1 MALTVIP
8 LPAETWLSKKT
19 EIQLVQELS
28 KGSAE
33 DDVNGHHISFRGV
46 TGYGELQDGYL
57 REQRAVGKKA
67 IENVSILQRFY
78 ELMEV
83 SIILNQP
90 WNSFHS
96 LLFLLILLASRLQT
110 KCLLP
115 VCSVVAKTSVSAH
128 PIAAPFKPA
137 SPEGSSKRKRG
148 ELSTSWMSET
158 MNTNEERKPP
168 LNGRRALPSNNSN
181 EEENEV
187 PEMEAFGLI
196 PRGFNPKDYLRV
208 VDIQMFK
215 EPHEI
220 NKQQHHTDKYYSP
233 KLIVRR
239 GQLFQIQVDFNRP
252 YNPETDQFWLEY
264 LIVQPEMCAQDVDEK
279 QVAKLSQEDFSTML
293 INIVLNLRR
302 YPQQNKGTYI
312 PILVGDVL
320 KPGEWGA
327 KITHKENNSVR
338 LSIMSSATCI
348 VGKFRLYVA
357 VWTPFGI
364 LRTHRNSA
372 TDTYILFNPWC
383 QQDAVYMDD
392 EKERE
397 EYVLNDVGIVFH
409 GNINDIKLRSWSYG
423 QFEENILDACLFLMD
438 KAELELSG
446 RGNPIKIC
454 RVASAVINSK
464 DDNGVIAGS
473 WDNTYTYGVA
483 PSAWTGSVDILLEYY
498 SSKQPVRY
506 GQCWVFAGVFNTFL
520 RCLGIPARLITNYS
534 SAHDNN
540 ANLRLD
546 FFLDDEGKVDTKL
559 TKDSIWIAAEYKKYS
574 STLTNYGW
582 EYRSLVVLTSIRE
595 MFLLHFGEENVPLIL
610 LSLMLMCFTSNV
622 FLSIHI
628 QYLNYHCWNEA
639 WMTRPD
645 LPVGFGGWQVVDGT
659 PQETSDG
666 MYRCGPASVQAIKH
680 GHVCFQF
687 DAPFVY
693 AEVNSDIVYSRREKN
708 GTQVIEKIDTTHV
721 GQLIVT
727 KEVGGDGMME
737 ITEDYKFQEGSKE
750 ERLALET
757 AVMYGVK
764 KQTTQDIVYQPQTD
778 VDMDFQVQ
786 KAVIGS
792 DFKVTITFRNKSR
805 NNYTATT
812 YLSGNI
818 VFYTGVTKNEFKK
831 HSFSAKL
838 APSSSSAFDVM
849 IKSSEYL
856 SDLLD
861 QASFHFFVTARINE
875 TGKILAMQ
883 KATVLEIPTLR
894 IKTQG
899 EMVAG
904 KEMSVTV
911 EFTNPLKQTLE
922 NVTLRLEGPGVLRTM
937 KKEFRQIPMNST
949 LIWEVK
955 CIPKVPGLRK
965 LIASLNCDALRHVY
979 GELNVQIQK
988 P

>member
-1 MALTVIP
+1 
-8 LPAETWLSKKT
+8 
-19 EIQLVQELS
+19 
-28 KGSAE
+28 
-33 DDVNGHHISFRGV
+33 
-46 TGYGELQDGYL
+46 
-57 REQRAVGKKA
+57 
-67 IENVSILQRFY
+67 
-78 ELMEV
+78 
-83 SIILNQP
+83 
-90 WNSFHS
+90 
-96 LLFLLILLASRLQT
+96 
-110 KCLLP
+110 
-115 VCSVVAKTSVSAH
+115 
-128 PIAAPFKPA
+128 
-137 SPEGSSKRKRG
+137 
-148 ELSTSWMSET
+148 MSET
-158 MNTNEERKPP
+158 TNTNKEQKKPP
-168 LNGRRALPSNNSN
+168 LNGRRAIPLNNSN
-181 EEENEV
+181 DEENEV

-208 VDIQMFK
+208 VDIHMFQ

-239 GQLFQIQVDFNRP
+239 GQSFQIQVDFNRP
-252 YNPETDQFWLEY
+252 YKPETDRFWLEY
-264 LIVQPEMCAQDVDEK
+264 LIG
-279 QVAKLSQEDFSTML
+279 
-293 INIVLNLRR
+293 R

-312 PILVGDVL
+312 PVLVGDVL

-348 VGKFRLYVA
+348 IGKFRLYVA

-383 QQDAVYMDD
+383 QQDAVYLDD

-409 GNINDIKLRSWSYG
+409 GNINDIKVRSWSYG

-438 KAELELSG
+438 KAELDLSG

-454 RVASAVINSK
+454 RVASAVINSR

-520 RCLGIPARLITNYS
+520 RCLGIPARLVTNYS

-540 ANLRLD
+540 ANLQLD

-559 TKDSIWIAAEYKKYS
+559 TKDSVW
-574 STLTNYGW
+574 
-582 EYRSLVVLTSIRE
+582 
-595 MFLLHFGEENVPLIL
+595 
-610 LSLMLMCFTSNV
+610 
-622 FLSIHI
+622 
-628 QYLNYHCWNEA
+628 NYHCWNEA

-708 GTQVIEKIDTTHV
+708 GIQVIERIDTTHI

-727 KEVGGDGMME
+727 KKVGDDGMME
-737 ITEDYKFQEGSKE
+737 ITEEYKFQEGSAE

-757 AVMYGVK
+757 AVMYGIK
-764 KQTTQDIVYQPQTD
+764 KQTTQDTVYQPQTD
-778 VDMDFQVQ
+778 VEMEFQAQ
-786 KAVIGS
+786 KAVLGS

-805 NNYTATT
+805 NYYTATT

-831 HSFSAKL
+831 HSFNAKL
-838 APSSSSAFDVM
+838 EPSSSSAFDVV

-856 SDLLD
+856 SELLD

-875 TGKILAMQ
+875 TGKILATQ
-883 KATVLEIPTLR
+883 KATVLEVPTLR

-899 EMVAG
+899 ETVAG

-937 KKEFRQIPMNST
+937 KKEF
-949 LIWEVK
+949 
-955 CIPKVPGLRK
+955 
-965 LIASLNCDALRHVY
+965 
-979 GELNVQIQK
+979 
-988 P
+988 

>member
-1 MALTVIP
+1 
-8 LPAETWLSKKT
+8 
-19 EIQLVQELS
+19 
-28 KGSAE
+28 
-33 DDVNGHHISFRGV
+33 
-46 TGYGELQDGYL
+46 
-57 REQRAVGKKA
+57 
-67 IENVSILQRFY
+67 
-78 ELMEV
+78 
-83 SIILNQP
+83 
-90 WNSFHS
+90 
-96 LLFLLILLASRLQT
+96 
-110 KCLLP
+110 
-115 VCSVVAKTSVSAH
+115 
-128 PIAAPFKPA
+128 
-137 SPEGSSKRKRG
+137 
-148 ELSTSWMSET
+148 MSET
-158 MNTNEERKPP
+158 MSTNEEKKKPP
-168 LNGRRALPSNNSN
+168 LNGRRAFPPNNSN
-181 EEENEV
+181 DEENEV

-196 PRGFNPKDYLRV
+196 PRGFNPTDYLQV
-208 VDIQMFK
+208 VDIYMFK
-215 EPHEI
+215 EPQEI
-220 NKQQHHTDKYYSP
+220 NKQQHHTDKYYNP

-239 GQLFQIQVDFNRP
+239 GQPFQIRIDFNRP
-252 YNPETDQFWLEY
+252 YRPETDQFWLEY
-264 LIVQPEMCAQDVDEK
+264 WMG
-279 QVAKLSQEDFSTML
+279 
-293 INIVLNLRR
+293 R

-312 PILVGDVL
+312 PILVGNVL

-327 KITHKENNSVR
+327 KITHRENNSIR

-348 VGKFRLYVA
+348 IGKFRLYVA
-357 VWTPFGI
+357 VLTPFGI
-364 LRTHRNSA
+364 LRTRRNSA
-372 TDTYILFNPWC
+372 NDTYILFNPWC
-383 QQDAVYMDD
+383 EQDAVFLDD

-397 EYVLNDVGIVFH
+397 EYVLNDVGIIFH
-409 GNINDIKLRSWSYG
+409 GNVEDIRSRSWSYG

-454 RVASAVINSK
+454 RVASAVINSR
-464 DDNGVIAGS
+464 DDNGVIVGS
-473 WDNTYTYGVA
+473 WNNSYDYGIA

-540 ANLRLD
+540 ANLQLD
-546 FFLDDEGKVDTKL
+546 FFLDDEGKVDTRL
-559 TKDSIWIAAEYKKYS
+559 TKDSVW
-574 STLTNYGW
+574 
-582 EYRSLVVLTSIRE
+582 
-595 MFLLHFGEENVPLIL
+595 
-610 LSLMLMCFTSNV
+610 
-622 FLSIHI
+622 
-628 QYLNYHCWNEA
+628 NYHCWNEA

-645 LPVGFGGWQVVDGT
+645 LPIGFGGWQVVDGT

-693 AEVNSDIVYSRREKN
+693 AEVNSCIVFSRREKN
-708 GTQVIEKIDTTHV
+708 GTQVIERINTTHI

-727 KEVGGDGMME
+727 KEVGSDGMKK
-737 ITEDYKFQEGSKE
+737 ITEEYKFQEGSDE

-757 AVMYGVK
+757 AMMYGVK
-764 KQTTQDIVYQPQTD
+764 KQTTQDTTYQPQTD
-778 VDMDFQVQ
+778 IDMDFQVQ
-786 KAVIGS
+786 KAVLGN
-792 DFKVTITFRNKSR
+792 DFKVTITFRNRSR
-805 NNYTATT
+805 NYYTATT

-838 APSSSSAFDVM
+838 EPSSSNSFDVG
-849 IKSSEYL
+849 IKSSEYM
-856 SDLLD
+856 SELLE

-894 IKTQG
+894 IKTKG
-899 EMVAG
+899 ELVAG
-904 KEMSVTV
+904 KEMTVIV

-922 NVTLRLEGPGVLRTM
+922 NVTLRLEGPGVLRTI
-937 KKEFRQIPMNST
+937 KKQFRSIPSNSALT
-949 LIWEVK
+949 WEVK
-955 CIPKVPGLRK
+955 CTPIRPGLRK

>member
-1 MALTVIP
+1 MA
-8 LPAETWLSKKT
+8 E
-19 EIQLVQELS
+19 
-28 KGSAE
+28 
-33 DDVNGHHISFRGV
+33 R
-46 TGYGELQDGYL
+46 
-57 REQRAVGKKA
+57 
-67 IENVSILQRFY
+67 
-78 ELMEV
+78 
-83 SIILNQP
+83 
-90 WNSFHS
+90 
-96 LLFLLILLASRLQT
+96 
-110 KCLLP
+110 
-115 VCSVVAKTSVSAH
+115 TS
-128 PIAAPFKPA
+128 
-137 SPEGSSKRKRG
+137 
-148 ELSTSWMSET
+148 
-158 MNTNEERKPP
+158 TNEKKKKPP

-181 EEENEV
+181 DEENEV

-196 PRGFNPKDYLRV
+196 PRGFNPKDYLHV
-208 VDIQMFK
+208 VDIHMFK

-239 GQLFQIQVDFNRP
+239 GQPFQIQIDFNRP
-252 YNPETDQFWLEY
+252 YKPETDQFWLEY
-264 LIVQPEMCAQDVDEK
+264 LIG
-279 QVAKLSQEDFSTML
+279 
-293 INIVLNLRR
+293 R

-327 KITHKENNSVR
+327 KITHKENNSIH

-357 VWTPFGI
+357 VLTPFGI
-364 LRTHRNSA
+364 LRTQRNSA

-383 QQDAVYMDD
+383 QQDAVYLDD

-454 RVASAVINSK
+454 RVASAVINSR

-520 RCLGIPARLITNYS
+520 RCLGIPARLVTNYS

-540 ANLRLD
+540 ANLQLD
-546 FFLDDEGKVDTKL
+546 FFLDDEGKVDTKI
-559 TKDSIWIAAEYKKYS
+559 TKDSVW
-574 STLTNYGW
+574 
-582 EYRSLVVLTSIRE
+582 
-595 MFLLHFGEENVPLIL
+595 
-610 LSLMLMCFTSNV
+610 
-622 FLSIHI
+622 
-628 QYLNYHCWNEA
+628 NYHCWNEA

-666 MYRCGPASVQAIKH
+666 S
-680 GHVCFQF
+680 
-687 DAPFVY
+687 
-693 AEVNSDIVYSRREKN
+693 E
-708 GTQVIEKIDTTHV
+708 
-721 GQLIVT
+721 
-727 KEVGGDGMME
+727 
-737 ITEDYKFQEGSKE
+737 E

-764 KQTTQDIVYQPQTD
+764 KQTTQDTAYQPQTD
-778 VDMDFQVQ
+778 VDVDLQVQ
-786 KAVIGS
+786 KAVLGS

-805 NNYTATT
+805 NYYTVTT

-838 APSSSSAFDVM
+838 EPSSSSAFDVV

-875 TGKILAMQ
+875 TGKILATQ

-899 EMVAG
+899 KMVAG

-911 EFTNPLKQTLE
+911 EFTNSLKQTLE

-955 CIPKVPGLRK
+955 CIPKRPGLRK
-965 LIASLNCDALRHVY
+965 LIASLNCDVLRHVY

>member
-1 MALTVIP
+1 
-8 LPAETWLSKKT
+8 
-19 EIQLVQELS
+19 
-28 KGSAE
+28 
-33 DDVNGHHISFRGV
+33 
-46 TGYGELQDGYL
+46 
-57 REQRAVGKKA
+57 
-67 IENVSILQRFY
+67 
-78 ELMEV
+78 
-83 SIILNQP
+83 
-90 WNSFHS
+90 
-96 LLFLLILLASRLQT
+96 
-110 KCLLP
+110 
-115 VCSVVAKTSVSAH
+115 
-128 PIAAPFKPA
+128 
-137 SPEGSSKRKRG
+137 
-148 ELSTSWMSET
+148 MSET
-158 MNTNEERKPP
+158 INTNEGKKKTP
-168 LNGRRALPSNNSN
+168 LNGRRALPPNNSN
-181 EEENEV
+181 DEENEV

-196 PRGFNPKDYLRV
+196 PRGFNPKDYLHV
-208 VDIQMFK
+208 VNVYMFK
-215 EPHEI
+215 DPHEI
-220 NKQQHHTDKYYSP
+220 NKQQHHTDKYDSP

-239 GQLFQIQVDFNRP
+239 GQAFQIQIDFNRP
-252 YNPETDQFWLEY
+252 YKPETDQFWLEY
-264 LIVQPEMCAQDVDEK
+264 LIG
-279 QVAKLSQEDFSTML
+279 
-293 INIVLNLRR
+293 R

-327 KITHKENNSVR
+327 KIIHKENNSVR

-348 VGKFRLYVA
+348 IGKFRLYVA

-364 LRTHRNSA
+364 LRTHRNST

-383 QQDAVYMDD
+383 QQDAVYLDD

-438 KAELELSG
+438 KAQLELSG

-454 RVASAVINSK
+454 RVASAVINSR
-464 DDNGVIAGS
+464 DDDGVIAGS

-483 PSAWTGSVDILLEYY
+483 PAAWTGSVDILLEYY

-520 RCLGIPARLITNYS
+520 RCLGIPARLVTNYS

-546 FFLDDEGKVDTKL
+546 FFLDDEGQVDTKL
-559 TKDSIWIAAEYKKYS
+559 TKDSVW
-574 STLTNYGW
+574 
-582 EYRSLVVLTSIRE
+582 
-595 MFLLHFGEENVPLIL
+595 
-610 LSLMLMCFTSNV
+610 
-622 FLSIHI
+622 
-628 QYLNYHCWNEA
+628 NYHCWNEA

-666 MYRCGPASVQAIKH
+666 MYRCGPASVQAVKH

-693 AEVNSDIVYSRREKN
+693 AEVNSDVVYSRRDKN
-708 GTQVIEKIDTTHV
+708 GTQVIEKIDTTHI

-727 KEVGGDGMME
+727 KEIGGDGMME
-737 ITEDYKFQEGSKE
+737 ITEEYKFQEGSEE

-764 KQTTQDIVYQPQTD
+764 KQTTQDSVYQPQTD

-786 KAVIGS
+786 KAVLGS
-792 DFKVTITFRNKSR
+792 DFKVTITFRNKSH
-805 NNYTATT
+805 NYYTATT
-812 YLSGNI
+812 YLSGNM
-818 VFYTGVTKNEFKK
+818 VSFTGTKRRLF
-831 HSFSAKL
+831 SFL
-838 APSSSSAFDVM
+838 FLSSARSFDVA
-849 IKSSEYL
+849 IKSSEYM
-856 SDLLD
+856 SELLD
-861 QASFHFFVTARINE
+861 QASFHFFVTARISE

-894 IKTQG
+894 IKTRG
-899 EMVAG
+899 EMVAN
-904 KEMSVTV
+904 KETSLTV

-922 NVTLRLEGPGVLRTM
+922 NVMLRLEGPGVLTTM
-937 KKEFRQIPMNST
+937 KKEFSQIPKNST
-949 LIWEVK
+949 LTWEVK
-955 CIPKVPGLRK
+955 CIPKRPGLRK

>member
-1 MALTVIP
+1 
-8 LPAETWLSKKT
+8 
-19 EIQLVQELS
+19 
-28 KGSAE
+28 
-33 DDVNGHHISFRGV
+33 
-46 TGYGELQDGYL
+46 
-57 REQRAVGKKA
+57 
-67 IENVSILQRFY
+67 
-78 ELMEV
+78 
-83 SIILNQP
+83 
-90 WNSFHS
+90 
-96 LLFLLILLASRLQT
+96 
-110 KCLLP
+110 
-115 VCSVVAKTSVSAH
+115 
-128 PIAAPFKPA
+128 
-137 SPEGSSKRKRG
+137 
-148 ELSTSWMSET
+148 MSET
-158 MNTNEERKPP
+158 TNTNKEKKPP
-168 LNGRRALPSNNSN
+168 LNGRRALPPNNSN
-181 EEENEV
+181 DEENEV

-208 VDIQMFK
+208 VDINMFK

-239 GQLFQIQVDFNRP
+239 GQTFQIQIDFNRP

-264 LIVQPEMCAQDVDEK
+264 LIG
-279 QVAKLSQEDFSTML
+279 
-293 INIVLNLRR
+293 R
-302 YPQQNKGTYI
+302 YPQQNRGTYI

-327 KITHKENNSVR
+327 KITHKENNSIR

-383 QQDAVYMDD
+383 QQDAVYLDD

-409 GNINDIKLRSWSYG
+409 GNINDIRIRSWSYG

-454 RVASAVINSK
+454 RVASAVINSR

-540 ANLRLD
+540 ANLQLD
-546 FFLDDEGKVDTKL
+546 FFLDDEGKVDTKI
-559 TKDSIWIAAEYKKYS
+559 TKDSIW
-574 STLTNYGW
+574 
-582 EYRSLVVLTSIRE
+582 
-595 MFLLHFGEENVPLIL
+595 
-610 LSLMLMCFTSNV
+610 
-622 FLSIHI
+622 
-628 QYLNYHCWNEA
+628 NYHCWNEA

-737 ITEDYKFQEGSKE
+737 ITEEYKFQEGSEE

-764 KQTTQDIVYQPQTD
+764 KQTTQDTLYQPQTD
-778 VDMDFQVQ
+778 VDMEFQAQ
-786 KAVIGS
+786 KAVLGS
-792 DFKVTITFRNKSR
+792 DFKVTITLRNKSR
-805 NNYTATT
+805 NYYTATT

-818 VFYTGVTKNEFKK
+818 VFYTWNPIHVRLAQCLF
-831 HSFSAKL
+831 SFLFLPSA
-838 APSSSSAFDVM
+838 SAFDVV
-849 IKSSEYL
+849 IKSSEYM

-875 TGKILAMQ
+875 TGKILALQ
-883 KATVLEIPTLR
+883 KATVLEIPALR

-911 EFTNPLKQTLE
+911 EFTNPLKQTLQ

-937 KKEFRQIPMNST
+937 KKEFRQIPTNST

-955 CIPKVPGLRK
+955 CIPKRPGLRK

>member
-1 MALTVIP
+1 MMPIR
-8 LPAETWLSKKT
+8 
-19 EIQLVQELS
+19 EL
-28 KGSAE
+28 
-33 DDVNGHHISFRGV
+33 DH
-46 TGYGELQDGYL
+46 Q
-57 REQRAVGKKA
+57 
-67 IENVSILQRFY
+67 
-78 ELMEV
+78 
-83 SIILNQP
+83 
-90 WNSFHS
+90 
-96 LLFLLILLASRLQT
+96 
-110 KCLLP
+110 
-115 VCSVVAKTSVSAH
+115 VSAH
-128 PIAAPFKPA
+128 PIAVPFKP
-137 SPEGSSKRKRG
+137 SFSEESSLGGK
-148 ELSTSWMSET
+148 LSTSWMSEPT
-158 MNTNEERKPP
+158 STDKEKKKPP

-181 EEENEV
+181 AEENEV
-187 PEMEAFGLI
+187 PEMDAFGLI

-208 VDIQMFK
+208 VDIHMFK
-215 EPHEI
+215 EPYEI
-220 NKQQHHTDKYYSP
+220 NKQQHHTDKYYNP

-239 GQLFQIQVDFNRP
+239 GQPFQIQIDFNRP
-252 YNPETDQFWLEY
+252 YKPETDQFWLEY
-264 LIVQPEMCAQDVDEK
+264 LIG
-279 QVAKLSQEDFSTML
+279 
-293 INIVLNLRR
+293 R
-302 YPQQNKGTYI
+302 YPQPNKGTYI

-327 KITHKENNSVR
+327 KIIHKENNSIH

-357 VWTPFGI
+357 IWTPFGI
-364 LRTHRNSA
+364 IRTHRNSA

-383 QQDAVYMDD
+383 QQDAVYLDD

-409 GNINDIKLRSWSYG
+409 GDIDEIKLRSWSYG

-454 RVASAVINSK
+454 RVASAVINSR

-540 ANLRLD
+540 ANLQLD
-546 FFLDDEGKVDTKL
+546 FFLDDEGQVDAKL
-559 TKDSIWIAAEYKKYS
+559 TKDSIW
-574 STLTNYGW
+574 
-582 EYRSLVVLTSIRE
+582 
-595 MFLLHFGEENVPLIL
+595 
-610 LSLMLMCFTSNV
+610 
-622 FLSIHI
+622 
-628 QYLNYHCWNEA
+628 NYHCWNEA

-645 LPVGFGGWQVVDGT
+645 LPVGFGGWQAVDGT

-687 DAPFVY
+687 DAPFVF
-693 AEVNSDIVYSRREKN
+693 AEVNSDVVYSRREKN
-708 GTQVIEKIDTTHV
+708 GAQIIEKIDTTHI
-721 GQLIVT
+721 GKLIVT
-727 KEVGGDGMME
+727 KGVGSDEMVE
-737 ITEDYKFQEGSKE
+737 ITEEYKFQEGSEE

-764 KQTTQDIVYQPQTD
+764 KQSTQDAMYQPQKD
-778 VDMDFQVQ
+778 VEMDFQVQ
-786 KAVIGS
+786 KAVLGS

-805 NNYTATT
+805 NFYTATT

-831 HSFSAKL
+831 HSFSVKL
-838 APSSSSAFDVM
+838 EPLMSSAFDV
-849 IKSSEYL
+849 IITSSEYL

-875 TGKILAMQ
+875 TGKILAAQ
-883 KATVLEIPTLR
+883 KATVLEIPSLR

-899 EMVAG
+899 EMVAD
-904 KEMSVTV
+904 KEMSVIV
-911 EFTNPLKQTLE
+911 EFTNPLKQSLE
-922 NVTLRLEGPGVLRTM
+922 DVTLRLEGPGVLKTM
-937 KKEFRQIPMNST
+937 KKEFRQIPANST

-955 CIPKVPGLRK
+955 CIPKRPGLRK

-979 GELNVQIQK
+979 GELSIQIQK

>member
-1 MALTVIP
+1 
-8 LPAETWLSKKT
+8 
-19 EIQLVQELS
+19 
-28 KGSAE
+28 
-33 DDVNGHHISFRGV
+33 
-46 TGYGELQDGYL
+46 
-57 REQRAVGKKA
+57 
-67 IENVSILQRFY
+67 
-78 ELMEV
+78 
-83 SIILNQP
+83 
-90 WNSFHS
+90 
-96 LLFLLILLASRLQT
+96 
-110 KCLLP
+110 
-115 VCSVVAKTSVSAH
+115 
-128 PIAAPFKPA
+128 
-137 SPEGSSKRKRG
+137 
-148 ELSTSWMSET
+148 MSET
-158 MNTNEERKPP
+158 TNTNEEKKKPL
-168 LNGRRALPSNNSN
+168 LNGRRALPLSNSN
-181 EEENEV
+181 DEENEV

-208 VDIQMFK
+208 VNIHMFK

-239 GQLFQIQVDFNRP
+239 GQPFQIQIDFNRP
-252 YNPETDQFWLEY
+252 FEPQTDQFWLEY
-264 LIVQPEMCAQDVDEK
+264 LIG
-279 QVAKLSQEDFSTML
+279 
-293 INIVLNLRR
+293 R

-312 PILVGDVL
+312 PIIVGDVL

-327 KITHKENNSVR
+327 KITHKENNSIR

-364 LRTHRNSA
+364 LRTHRNST

-383 QQDAVYMDD
+383 QQDAVYLDD

-397 EYVLNDVGIVFH
+397 EYVLNDVGIIFH

-423 QFEENILDACLFLMD
+423 QFEENMLDACLFLMD

-454 RVASAVINSK
+454 RVASAVINSR

-473 WDNTYTYGVA
+473 WDNTYAYGVP

-520 RCLGIPARLITNYS
+520 RCLGIPARLVTNYS

-540 ANLRLD
+540 ANLQLD
-546 FFLDDEGKVDTKL
+546 FFLDDEGKIDTKL
-559 TKDSIWIAAEYKKYS
+559 TKDSVW
-574 STLTNYGW
+574 
-582 EYRSLVVLTSIRE
+582 
-595 MFLLHFGEENVPLIL
+595 
-610 LSLMLMCFTSNV
+610 
-622 FLSIHI
+622 
-628 QYLNYHCWNEA
+628 NYHCWNEA

-708 GTQVIEKIDTTHV
+708 GTQLIEKIDTAHI

-727 KEVGGDGMME
+727 KEIGGDGMME
-737 ITEDYKFQEGSKE
+737 ITEEYKFQEGSEE

-764 KQTTQDIVYQPQTD
+764 KQSTQDIVYQPQAD

-786 KAVIGS
+786 KVVIGS

-805 NNYTATT
+805 NYYTVTT

-818 VFYTGVTKNEFKK
+818 VCLF
-831 HSFSAKL
+831 SFLFLPSARN
-838 APSSSSAFDVM
+838 FDVV

-861 QASFHFFVTARINE
+861 QASFHFFVTARIDE

-899 EMVAG
+899 EMVAD

-937 KKEFRQIPMNST
+937 KKEFRIPTNST

-955 CIPKVPGLRK
+955 CIPKRPGSRK

>member
-1 MALTVIP
+1 
-8 LPAETWLSKKT
+8 
-19 EIQLVQELS
+19 
-28 KGSAE
+28 
-33 DDVNGHHISFRGV
+33 
-46 TGYGELQDGYL
+46 
-57 REQRAVGKKA
+57 
-67 IENVSILQRFY
+67 
-78 ELMEV
+78 
-83 SIILNQP
+83 
-90 WNSFHS
+90 
-96 LLFLLILLASRLQT
+96 
-110 KCLLP
+110 
-115 VCSVVAKTSVSAH
+115 
-128 PIAAPFKPA
+128 
-137 SPEGSSKRKRG
+137 
-148 ELSTSWMSET
+148 MSET
-158 MNTNEERKPP
+158 TNTNKEQKKPP
-168 LNGRRALPSNNSN
+168 LNGRRAIPLNNSN
-181 EEENEV
+181 DEENEV

-208 VDIQMFK
+208 VDIHMFQ

-239 GQLFQIQVDFNRP
+239 GQSFQIQVDFNRP
-252 YNPETDQFWLEY
+252 YKPETDRFWLEY
-264 LIVQPEMCAQDVDEK
+264 LIG
-279 QVAKLSQEDFSTML
+279 
-293 INIVLNLRR
+293 R

-312 PILVGDVL
+312 PVLVGDVL

-348 VGKFRLYVA
+348 IGKFRLYVA

-383 QQDAVYMDD
+383 QQDAVYLDD

-409 GNINDIKLRSWSYG
+409 GNINDIKVRSWSYG

-438 KAELELSG
+438 KAELDLSG

-454 RVASAVINSK
+454 RVASAVINSR

-520 RCLGIPARLITNYS
+520 RCLGIPARLVTNYS

-540 ANLRLD
+540 ANLQLD

-559 TKDSIWIAAEYKKYS
+559 TKDSVW
-574 STLTNYGW
+574 
-582 EYRSLVVLTSIRE
+582 
-595 MFLLHFGEENVPLIL
+595 
-610 LSLMLMCFTSNV
+610 
-622 FLSIHI
+622 
-628 QYLNYHCWNEA
+628 NYHCWNEA

-708 GTQVIEKIDTTHV
+708 GIQVIERIDTTHI

-727 KEVGGDGMME
+727 KKVGDDGMME
-737 ITEDYKFQEGSKE
+737 ITEEYKFQEGSAE

-757 AVMYGVK
+757 AVMYGIK
-764 KQTTQDIVYQPQTD
+764 KQTTQDTVYQPQTD
-778 VDMDFQVQ
+778 VEMEFQAQ
-786 KAVIGS
+786 KAVLGS

-805 NNYTATT
+805 NYYTATT

-831 HSFSAKL
+831 HSFNAKL
-838 APSSSSAFDVM
+838 EPSSSSAFDVV

-856 SDLLD
+856 SELLD

-875 TGKILAMQ
+875 TGKILATQ
-883 KATVLEIPTLR
+883 KATVLEVPTLR

-899 EMVAG
+899 ETVAG

-955 CIPKVPGLRK
+955 CIPKRPGLRK

>member
-1 MALTVIP
+1 
-8 LPAETWLSKKT
+8 
-19 EIQLVQELS
+19 
-28 KGSAE
+28 
-33 DDVNGHHISFRGV
+33 
-46 TGYGELQDGYL
+46 
-57 REQRAVGKKA
+57 
-67 IENVSILQRFY
+67 
-78 ELMEV
+78 
-83 SIILNQP
+83 
-90 WNSFHS
+90 
-96 LLFLLILLASRLQT
+96 
-110 KCLLP
+110 
-115 VCSVVAKTSVSAH
+115 
-128 PIAAPFKPA
+128 
-137 SPEGSSKRKRG
+137 
-148 ELSTSWMSET
+148 MSEIT
-158 MNTNEERKPP
+158 NTNKEQKKPP
-168 LNGRRALPSNNSN
+168 LNGRRAIPLNNSN
-181 EEENEV
+181 DEENEV

-208 VDIQMFK
+208 VDIHMFQ

-239 GQLFQIQVDFNRP
+239 GQSFQIQVDFNRP
-252 YNPETDQFWLEY
+252 YKPETDRFWLEY
-264 LIVQPEMCAQDVDEK
+264 LIG
-279 QVAKLSQEDFSTML
+279 
-293 INIVLNLRR
+293 R

-348 VGKFRLYVA
+348 IGKFRLYVA

-383 QQDAVYMDD
+383 QQDAVYLDD

-438 KAELELSG
+438 KAELDLSG
-446 RGNPIKIC
+446 RGNPVKIC
-454 RVASAVINSK
+454 RVASAVINSR

-520 RCLGIPARLITNYS
+520 RCLGIPARLVTNYS

-540 ANLRLD
+540 ANLQLD

-559 TKDSIWIAAEYKKYS
+559 TKDSVW
-574 STLTNYGW
+574 
-582 EYRSLVVLTSIRE
+582 
-595 MFLLHFGEENVPLIL
+595 
-610 LSLMLMCFTSNV
+610 
-622 FLSIHI
+622 
-628 QYLNYHCWNEA
+628 NYHCWNEA

-708 GTQVIEKIDTTHV
+708 GTQVIERIDTTHI

-727 KEVGGDGMME
+727 KKVGDDGMME
-737 ITEDYKFQEGSKE
+737 ITEEYKFQEGSAE

-764 KQTTQDIVYQPQTD
+764 KQTTQDTVYQPQTD
-778 VDMDFQVQ
+778 VEMEFQAQ
-786 KAVIGS
+786 KAVLGS

-805 NNYTATT
+805 NYYTATT

-831 HSFSAKL
+831 HSFNAKL
-838 APSSSSAFDVM
+838 EPSSSSAFDVV

-875 TGKILAMQ
+875 TGKILATQ

-899 EMVAG
+899 ETVAG

-955 CIPKVPGLRK
+955 CIPKRPGLRK

>member
-1 MALTVIP
+1 
-8 LPAETWLSKKT
+8 
-19 EIQLVQELS
+19 
-28 KGSAE
+28 
-33 DDVNGHHISFRGV
+33 
-46 TGYGELQDGYL
+46 
-57 REQRAVGKKA
+57 
-67 IENVSILQRFY
+67 
-78 ELMEV
+78 
-83 SIILNQP
+83 
-90 WNSFHS
+90 
-96 LLFLLILLASRLQT
+96 
-110 KCLLP
+110 
-115 VCSVVAKTSVSAH
+115 
-128 PIAAPFKPA
+128 
-137 SPEGSSKRKRG
+137 
-148 ELSTSWMSET
+148 MSET
-158 MNTNEERKPP
+158 INTNEGKKKTP
-168 LNGRRALPSNNSN
+168 LNGRRALPPNNSN
-181 EEENEV
+181 DEENEV

-196 PRGFNPKDYLRV
+196 PRGFNPKDYLHV
-208 VDIQMFK
+208 VNVYMFK
-215 EPHEI
+215 DPHEI
-220 NKQQHHTDKYYSP
+220 NKQQHHTDKYDSP

-239 GQLFQIQVDFNRP
+239 GQAFQIQIDFNRP
-252 YNPETDQFWLEY
+252 YKPETDQFWLEY
-264 LIVQPEMCAQDVDEK
+264 LIG
-279 QVAKLSQEDFSTML
+279 
-293 INIVLNLRR
+293 R

-327 KITHKENNSVR
+327 KIIHKENNSVR

-348 VGKFRLYVA
+348 IGKFRLYVA

-364 LRTHRNSA
+364 LRTHRNST

-383 QQDAVYMDD
+383 QQDAVYLDD

-438 KAELELSG
+438 KAQLELSG

-454 RVASAVINSK
+454 RVASAVINSR
-464 DDNGVIAGS
+464 DDDGVIAGS

-483 PSAWTGSVDILLEYY
+483 PAAWTGSVDILLEYY

-520 RCLGIPARLITNYS
+520 RCLGIPARLVTNYS

-546 FFLDDEGKVDTKL
+546 FFLDDEGQVDTKL
-559 TKDSIWIAAEYKKYS
+559 TKDSVW
-574 STLTNYGW
+574 
-582 EYRSLVVLTSIRE
+582 
-595 MFLLHFGEENVPLIL
+595 
-610 LSLMLMCFTSNV
+610 
-622 FLSIHI
+622 
-628 QYLNYHCWNEA
+628 NYHCWNEA

-666 MYRCGPASVQAIKH
+666 MYRCGPASVQAVKH

-693 AEVNSDIVYSRREKN
+693 AEVNSDVVYSRRDKN
-708 GTQVIEKIDTTHV
+708 GTQVIEKIDTTHI

-727 KEVGGDGMME
+727 KEIGGDGMME
-737 ITEDYKFQEGSKE
+737 ITEEYKFQEGSEE

-764 KQTTQDIVYQPQTD
+764 KQTTQDSVYQPQTD

-786 KAVIGS
+786 KAVLGS
-792 DFKVTITFRNKSR
+792 DFKVTITFRNKSH
-805 NNYTATT
+805 NYYTATT

-818 VFYTGVTKNEFKK
+818 IYFL
-831 HSFSAKL
+831 SAME
-838 APSSSSAFDVM
+838 APFRKQSASVEDLLSFDVA
-849 IKSSEYL
+849 IKSSEYM
-856 SDLLD
+856 SELLD
-861 QASFHFFVTARINE
+861 QASFHFFVTARISE

-894 IKTQG
+894 IKTRG
-899 EMVAG
+899 EMVAN
-904 KEMSVTV
+904 KETSLTV

-922 NVTLRLEGPGVLRTM
+922 NVMLRLEGPGVLTTM
-937 KKEFRQIPMNST
+937 KKEFSQIPKNST
-949 LIWEVK
+949 LTWEVK
-955 CIPKVPGLRK
+955 CIPKRPGLRK

>member
-1 MALTVIP
+1 
-8 LPAETWLSKKT
+8 
-19 EIQLVQELS
+19 
-28 KGSAE
+28 
-33 DDVNGHHISFRGV
+33 
-46 TGYGELQDGYL
+46 
-57 REQRAVGKKA
+57 
-67 IENVSILQRFY
+67 
-78 ELMEV
+78 
-83 SIILNQP
+83 
-90 WNSFHS
+90 
-96 LLFLLILLASRLQT
+96 
-110 KCLLP
+110 
-115 VCSVVAKTSVSAH
+115 
-128 PIAAPFKPA
+128 
-137 SPEGSSKRKRG
+137 
-148 ELSTSWMSET
+148 MSET
-158 MNTNEERKPP
+158 TNTNKEKKPP
-168 LNGRRALPSNNSN
+168 LNGRRALPPNNSN
-181 EEENEV
+181 DEENEV

-208 VDIQMFK
+208 VDINMFK

-239 GQLFQIQVDFNRP
+239 GQTFQIQIDFNRP

-264 LIVQPEMCAQDVDEK
+264 LIG
-279 QVAKLSQEDFSTML
+279 
-293 INIVLNLRR
+293 R
-302 YPQQNKGTYI
+302 YPQQNRGTYI

-327 KITHKENNSVR
+327 KITHKENNSIR

-383 QQDAVYMDD
+383 QQDAVYLDD

-409 GNINDIKLRSWSYG
+409 GNINDIRIRSWSYG

-454 RVASAVINSK
+454 RVASAVINSR

-540 ANLRLD
+540 ANLQLD
-546 FFLDDEGKVDTKL
+546 FFLDDEGKVDTKI
-559 TKDSIWIAAEYKKYS
+559 TKDSIW
-574 STLTNYGW
+574 
-582 EYRSLVVLTSIRE
+582 
-595 MFLLHFGEENVPLIL
+595 
-610 LSLMLMCFTSNV
+610 
-622 FLSIHI
+622 
-628 QYLNYHCWNEA
+628 NYHCWNEA

-737 ITEDYKFQEGSKE
+737 ITEEYKFQEGSEE

-764 KQTTQDIVYQPQTD
+764 KQTTQDTLYQPQTD
-778 VDMDFQVQ
+778 VDMEFQAQ
-786 KAVIGS
+786 KAVLGS
-792 DFKVTITFRNKSR
+792 DFKVTITLRNKSR
-805 NNYTATT
+805 NYYTATT

-818 VFYTGVTKNEFKK
+818 VFYTWNPRNKVKEQTFTGVTLK
-831 HSFSAKL
+831 SC
-838 APSSSSAFDVM
+838 AFDVV
-849 IKSSEYL
+849 IKSSEYM

-875 TGKILAMQ
+875 TGKILALQ
-883 KATVLEIPTLR
+883 KATVLEIPALR

-911 EFTNPLKQTLE
+911 EFTNPLKQTLQ

-937 KKEFRQIPMNST
+937 KKEFRQIPTNST

-955 CIPKVPGLRK
+955 CIPKRPGLRK

>member
-1 MALTVIP
+1 
-8 LPAETWLSKKT
+8 
-19 EIQLVQELS
+19 
-28 KGSAE
+28 
-33 DDVNGHHISFRGV
+33 
-46 TGYGELQDGYL
+46 
-57 REQRAVGKKA
+57 
-67 IENVSILQRFY
+67 
-78 ELMEV
+78 
-83 SIILNQP
+83 
-90 WNSFHS
+90 
-96 LLFLLILLASRLQT
+96 
-110 KCLLP
+110 
-115 VCSVVAKTSVSAH
+115 
-128 PIAAPFKPA
+128 
-137 SPEGSSKRKRG
+137 
-148 ELSTSWMSET
+148 MSET
-158 MNTNEERKPP
+158 TNTNEEKKKPS
-168 LNGRRALPSNNSN
+168 LNGRRAVPSNNSN
-181 EEENEV
+181 DEENEV
-187 PEMEAFGLI
+187 PEIEVFGLM
-196 PRGFNPKDYLRV
+196 PRGFNPKDYLHV
-208 VDIQMFK
+208 VDIHMFK

-239 GQLFQIQVDFNRP
+239 GQLFQIQIDFNRP
-252 YNPETDQFWLEY
+252 YKPETDQFWLEY
-264 LIVQPEMCAQDVDEK
+264 LIG
-279 QVAKLSQEDFSTML
+279 
-293 INIVLNLRR
+293 R

-312 PILVGDVL
+312 PIPVDDVL
-320 KPGEWGA
+320 KPGRWGA

-348 VGKFRLYVA
+348 VGKFRLYIA
-357 VWTPFGI
+357 VLTPFGI
-364 LRTHRNSA
+364 LRTHRNPA

-383 QQDAVYMDD
+383 QEDAVYLDD

-454 RVASAVINSK
+454 RVVSAVINAR

-498 SSKQPVRY
+498 SSKQPVQY
-506 GQCWVFAGVFNTFL
+506 GQCWVFAGVFNTVL
-520 RCLGIPARLITNYS
+520 RCLGIPARLVTNYS

-540 ANLRLD
+540 ANLQLD
-546 FFLDDEGKVDTKL
+546 FFLDDKGEVDTKL
-559 TKDSIWIAAEYKKYS
+559 TKDSVW
-574 STLTNYGW
+574 
-582 EYRSLVVLTSIRE
+582 
-595 MFLLHFGEENVPLIL
+595 
-610 LSLMLMCFTSNV
+610 
-622 FLSIHI
+622 
-628 QYLNYHCWNEA
+628 NYHCWNEA

-737 ITEDYKFQEGSKE
+737 ITEEYKFQEGSEE

-764 KQTTQDIVYQPQTD
+764 KQTAQDTMYQPQTD

-786 KAVIGS
+786 KAVLGS
-792 DFKVTITFRNKSR
+792 DFKVTITFRNKSH
-805 NNYTATT
+805 NYYTATT
-812 YLSGNI
+812 YLSGHI
-818 VFYTGVTKNEFKK
+818 VVSFTGTKRYLF
-831 HSFSAKL
+831 SFLFLPSA
-838 APSSSSAFDVM
+838 SAFDVV

-875 TGKILAMQ
+875 TGKTLATQ
-883 KATVLEIPTLR
+883 KATVLEIPTLK

-911 EFTNPLKQTLE
+911 KFTNPLKKTLD

-937 KKEFRQIPMNST
+937 KKEFRIPMNST

-955 CIPKVPGLRK
+955 CIPERPGLRK

-979 GELNVQIQK
+979 GELNVQIQR

>member
-1 MALTVIP
+1 
-8 LPAETWLSKKT
+8 
-19 EIQLVQELS
+19 
-28 KGSAE
+28 
-33 DDVNGHHISFRGV
+33 
-46 TGYGELQDGYL
+46 
-57 REQRAVGKKA
+57 
-67 IENVSILQRFY
+67 
-78 ELMEV
+78 
-83 SIILNQP
+83 
-90 WNSFHS
+90 
-96 LLFLLILLASRLQT
+96 
-110 KCLLP
+110 
-115 VCSVVAKTSVSAH
+115 
-128 PIAAPFKPA
+128 
-137 SPEGSSKRKRG
+137 
-148 ELSTSWMSET
+148 MSET
-158 MNTNEERKPP
+158 RNTNKEQKKPP
-168 LNGRRALPSNNSN
+168 LNGRRAIPLNNSN
-181 EEENEV
+181 DEENEV

-196 PRGFNPKDYLRV
+196 PRGFNPTDYLRV
-208 VDIQMFK
+208 VDINMFK

-239 GQLFQIQVDFNRP
+239 GQSFQVQVDFNRP
-252 YNPETDQFWLEY
+252 YKPETDRFWLEY
-264 LIVQPEMCAQDVDEK
+264 LIG
-279 QVAKLSQEDFSTML
+279 
-293 INIVLNLRR
+293 R

-312 PILVGDVL
+312 PVLVGDVL

-383 QQDAVYMDD
+383 QQDAVYLDD

-454 RVASAVINSK
+454 RVASAVINSR

-520 RCLGIPARLITNYS
+520 RCLGIPARLVTNYS

-540 ANLRLD
+540 ANLQLD

-559 TKDSIWIAAEYKKYS
+559 TKDSVW
-574 STLTNYGW
+574 
-582 EYRSLVVLTSIRE
+582 
-595 MFLLHFGEENVPLIL
+595 
-610 LSLMLMCFTSNV
+610 
-622 FLSIHI
+622 
-628 QYLNYHCWNEA
+628 NYHCWNEA

-693 AEVNSDIVYSRREKN
+693 AEVNSDIVYSRRDKN
-708 GTQVIEKIDTTHV
+708 GTQVIERIDTTHI

-727 KEVGGDGMME
+727 KKVGDDGMME
-737 ITEDYKFQEGSKE
+737 ITEEYKFQEGSEE

-764 KQTTQDIVYQPQTD
+764 KQTTQDTMYQPQTD
-778 VDMDFQVQ
+778 VEMEFQAQ
-786 KAVIGS
+786 KAVLGS
-792 DFKVTITFRNKSR
+792 DFKVTITFRNKSH
-805 NNYTATT
+805 NYYTATT

-831 HSFSAKL
+831 HSFKAKL
-838 APSSSSAFDVM
+838 EPSSSSSFDVV

-875 TGKILAMQ
+875 TGKILATQ

-922 NVTLRLEGPGVLRTM
+922 NVTFRLEGPGVLRTM
-937 KKEFRQIPMNST
+937 KKEF
-949 LIWEVK
+949 
-955 CIPKVPGLRK
+955 
-965 LIASLNCDALRHVY
+965 
-979 GELNVQIQK
+979 
-988 P
+988 